1 MKLYWLDLETSGL
14 DPLQNSI
21 LEIAIAESD
30 LLTPFE
36 IGPVTNIVLHHPF
49 LAVDRRTSYPID
61 QKVVEMH
68 TKNGLWY
75 ECSMSQRF
83 LSDVEEELLTLVPLI
98 EDYEEKPSLAG
109 ACAHFDHAFLK
120 QWMPRLARRFTSRH
134 YDVSSIKLFCR
145 SLGMEK
151 PIKGEAHR
159 AKADILESIE
169 HAKLCK
175 EWLHSNMCRI
185 GQHIHTSV
193 SPDFID
199 EYGARR

>member
-1 MKLYWLDLETSGL
+1 MKLYWLDIETTGL
-14 DPLQNSI
+14 DPLQSSI

-36 IGPVTNIVLHHPF
+36 IGPVTNIVLHHPGW
-49 LAVDRRTSYPID
+49 LSYERRNPPWAGAID

-68 TKNGLWY
+68 TKNGLWN
-75 ECSMSQRF
+75 ECSESQRF
-83 LSDVEEELLTLVPLI
+83 LSDTEEELLALVPLI
-98 EDYEEKPSLAG
+98 EDYEERPTLAG
-109 ACAHFDHAFLK
+109 ACVHFDQGFLR
-120 QWMPRLARRFTSRH
+120 QWMPRLARRFMSRH

-151 PIKGEAHR
+151 PPKAEAHR

-175 EWLHSNMCRI
+175 QWL
-185 GQHIHTSV
+185 QK
-193 SPDFID
+193 
-199 EYGARR
+199 